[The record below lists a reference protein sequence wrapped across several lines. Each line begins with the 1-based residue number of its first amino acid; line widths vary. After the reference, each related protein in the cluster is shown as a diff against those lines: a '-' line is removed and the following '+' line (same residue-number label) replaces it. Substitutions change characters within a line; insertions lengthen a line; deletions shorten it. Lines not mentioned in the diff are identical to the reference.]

1 MLSGETILLTGG
13 AGFIGSTLARR
24 LVDHNRVRIFDT
36 FDRDALSGTLLDGHP
51 NVQRVRG
58 DVRDPEQML
67 NAMRGVDR
75 VVHLAS
81 VAGVGTVLA
90 QPVRTMRVAL
100 EGTANVL
107 EAAREV
113 GDVKRIVCFSTSEVF
128 GRMAYNVTEG
138 DDTPIGPVDEPRW
151 TYAVAKIAAEHLAHS
166 YGRQFALPVVTLRPF
181 NVYGPGQIGEGAI
194 HNFIRRALRDESI
207 TVNNDGRQI
216 RSWCY
221 VDDMVDATLASLERG
236 EAAGQAF
243 NIGNPSATVTV
254 YHLAEMVKR
263 LAESRSEIKFETR
276 DYPDVEV
283 RVPNVNKARRLL
295 AWQPKVGVEEGIART
310 LRWYRDHA
318 E

>member
-1 MLSGETILLTGG
+1 MIQGETILLTGG

-58 DVRDPEQML
+58 DVRDAEQML
-67 NAMRGVDR
+67 NALRGVDR

-81 VAGVGTVLA
+81 VAGVGTVLS

-107 EAAREV
+107 EAAREL
-113 GDVKRIVCFSTSEVF
+113 GTVKRIVCFSTSEVF
-128 GRMAYNVTEG
+128 GRHAYNVTEQ
-138 DDTPIGPVDEPRW
+138 DDTPIGPVNEPRW
-151 TYAVAKIAAEHLAHS
+151 TYAVAKIAAEHLGHS
-166 YGRQFALPVVTLRPF
+166 YGRQFGLPVVSLRPF

-194 HNFIRRALRDESI
+194 HNFIRRALADEPI

-221 VDDMVDATLASLERG
+221 VDDMVDATLAALERS
-236 EAAGQAF
+236 EAAGHAF
-243 NIGNPSATVTV
+243 NVGNPAATVTV
-254 YHLAEMVKR
+254 YQLAEMVKR
-263 LAESRSEIKFETR
+263 LAESRSEIRFERR
-276 DYPDVEV
+276 DYPDVEI
-283 RVPNVNKARRLL
+283 RVPNVDKARHLL
-295 AWQPKVGVEEGIART
+295 AWQPRVGVEEGISRT
-310 LRWYRDHA
+310 LRWYREHA